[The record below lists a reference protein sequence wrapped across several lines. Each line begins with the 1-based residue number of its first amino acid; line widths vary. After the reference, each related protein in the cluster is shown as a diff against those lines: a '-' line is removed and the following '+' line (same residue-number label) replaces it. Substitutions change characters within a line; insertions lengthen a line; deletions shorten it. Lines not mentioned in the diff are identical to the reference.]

1 MRCRLILGTAVLA
14 AAAVAAGCAGAR
26 PILPRRPPPPGA
38 FQVRFTSRIRG
49 PLELTID
56 GARVPV
62 EQRGRRA
69 RTLTVSGLSEGTHRY
84 FFYCPA
90 EVIGPD
96 KGEFEVGPGAGV
108 FQVHFSQK
116 LRVAYRDAPA
126 PGGAAPA
133 DAAPGGVSAV
143 LE

>member
-1 MRCRLILGTAVLA
+1 MAMTAMTALMALA
-14 AAAVAAGCAGAR
+14 ACGAR
-26 PILPRRPPPPGA
+26 PILPRRPPPQGT
-38 FQVRFTSRIRG
+38 FQARFTKGVRG

-62 EQRGRRA
+62 EQKGRSG

-96 KGEFEVGPGAGV
+96 KGEFEIGPGAGV

-116 LRVAYRDAPA
+116 LRVAFRDAPPA
-126 PGGAAPA
+126 RGQAPA
-133 DAAPGGVSAV
+133 AAPGGVSAA

>member
-1 MRCRLILGTAVLA
+1 MLNAAALIALA
-14 AAAVAAGCAGAR
+14 ALAACTGAR
-26 PILPRRPPPPGA
+26 PILPRRPPPQGT
-38 FQVRFTSRIRG
+38 FQARFTRGIRG

-56 GARVPV
+56 GARIPV
-62 EQRGRRA
+62 EQRGRSG

-90 EVIGPD
+90 EVMGPD
-96 KGEFEVGPGAGV
+96 KGEFEIGPGAGV

-116 LRVAYRDAPA
+116 LRVAYAEAPGARGLAPA
-126 PGGAAPA
+126 PAH
-133 DAAPGGVSAV
+133 GGVTAV